1 MCAVCYRSCIRF
13 APGKLFIGAQNVE
26 DIIVES
32 CSQESVE
39 KISRYL
45 KQLSVPLL
53 LPTQFASVILSPEP
67 LRLCRLVICSA
78 HMELDMDTRAWRT
91 RVAMDAGGS
100 SLQRTLLF
108 SEADSRQPHCSQA
121 GFSLFLRR
129 SLYLLMSPSVEGLR
143 TRLKFILSD
152 DAFSLQ
158 EPEDFCPLS
167 GHCPVSGNR

>member
-13 APGKLFIGAQNVE
+13 EPNKLFIGAQKVE

-45 KQLSVPLL
+45 TQLSVPLL

-67 LRLCRLVICSA
+67 LCLCRLIICTA
-78 HMELDMDTRAWRT
+78 DMELDINTHAWRT
-91 RVAMDAGGS
+91 RVAMEAGGS
-100 SLQRTLLF
+100 SLRRTLLF
-108 SEADSRQPHCSQA
+108 SRADFHPPHCGQA
-121 GFSLFLRR
+121 DFPLFIKR

-143 TRLKFILSD
+143 SHLEFISSGNV
-152 DAFSLQ
+152 FSLV
-158 EPEDFCPLS
+158 EPGDFCPFPS
-167 GHCPVSGNR
+167 RCPV